1 MLRKKYQ
8 PLSIDEL
15 VGQDVVK
22 TIFKRVLE
30 MNNNQEVIYPT
41 FLLYGSRGLG
51 KTLSSRLFTQTINCT
66 NKINYYTPCHKCNNC
81 VSIKQNTNPD
91 FVEIDAA
98 TYNGI
103 DNIRTFIIDHSKYS
117 PVHLP
122 FRIYLIDEVHMLT
135 KESFNSLLKTIEYPP
150 ERVIFLLA
158 TTELEKIPDTVQS
171 RCLVLNFQP
180 IDKQLL
186 IDFSKKL
193 LKEENYTINDD
204 ILNILVTMS
213 QGSARDLMVLL
224 EKALLCQVDSMESCI
239 KNFGCCSYDQIM
251 EIYFEILSGH
261 RDKALELWSHLIKS
275 GCSQK
280 FFLYNLL
287 KIIGDVILFK
297 NSDNHNGV
305 YYGYSIPKEIKTI
318 DNNFLAKH
326 WEILHYMISMEKFFQ
341 YNNHWV
347 PLTIIFLCHVTYTIG
362 DEKTMD
368 YLSKLL
374 PLGHYIVR

>member
-15 VGQDVVK
+15 VGQDTVK
-22 TIFKRVLE
+22 HIFKRVLS
-30 MNNNQEVIYPT
+30 MNNDKETIYPT

-51 KTLSSRLFTQTINCT
+51 KTLSSRLFTQTINCS
-66 NKINYYTPCHKCNNC
+66 KKVNYYTPCHQCGNC
-81 VSIKQNTNPD
+81 ISIAQNTNPD

-103 DNIRTFIIDHSKYS
+103 DNIRTFIIDHSKYA
-117 PVHLP
+117 PIHLP
-122 FRIYLIDEVHMLT
+122 FRVYLIDEVHMLT

-150 ERVIFLLA
+150 EKVIFLLA

-180 IDKQLL
+180 IEKSLL
-186 IDFSKKL
+186 IDFSEQL
-193 LKEENYTINDD
+193 LKKEKYTMETSV
-204 ILNILVTMS
+204 LNILVTIS
-213 QGSARDLMVLL
+213 GGSARDLMVLL
-224 EKALLCQVDSMESCI
+224 EKAILCNVTNINQCI
-239 KNFGCCSYDQIM
+239 KAFGCCSYDDIM
-251 EIYFEILSGH
+251 TIYFHILSGN
-261 RDKALELWSHLIKS
+261 RDKAMAHWNQLFQG

-287 KIIGDVILFK
+287 QIIGDVILYK
-297 NSDNHNGV
+297 NSQDHPLV
-305 YYGYSIPKEIKTI
+305 YGYTIPKEVLNV

-326 WEILHYMISMEKFFQ
+326 WEIVHYMISMEKFFQ
-341 YNNHWV
+341 YNSHWV
-347 PLTIIFLCHVTYTIG
+347 PLSLVFLCHITYSVG

-368 YLSKLL
+368 FLSKLL
-374 PLGHYIVR
+374 PMGHFILR